1 MSALKSNY
9 NKTLMQK
16 TKINLV
22 SLGCSKNTVDSES
35 LAGKLIHEGFSVK
48 FNMEEPS
55 FDFVI
60 INTCGFIDKAK
71 EESINTILEFIN
83 LRKEGNKNF
92 KIIVYGCLAQR
103 YKKDLEKELPEIDFL
118 AGIMADKDI
127 IKYVLST
134 NYNEQRTESANTNAK
149 RSLSGA
155 KHYAYIKISEGCDR
169 RCSFCAIPL
178 IKGKHVSRPIEDIVE
193 EANALIKQGVKE
205 IILIAQDTSYY
216 GLDLYG
222 KRRLY
227 DLLKELCKTDIHWI
241 RLQYS
246 YPNQFPV
253 EILDLMNEETKIC
266 HYLDMP
272 LQHINNRILDSMNRN
287 ITSAEIISLINNV
300 RARVKNI
307 AFRTTL
313 IVGYPTENKLEFNE
327 LKTFVKEIK
336 FDRMGAFT
344 YSKEEGTKA
353 AELNDN
359 VSEKEKQ
366 RRLDELTEIQQ
377 EISFELN
384 QNKIGKTFETI
395 IDRKEGEYFVGR
407 TQYDSP
413 EVDNEVLIAIKDN
426 PTLQIGEFYDIK
438 ITDSSEFDLYGTL
451 A

>member
-1 MSALKSNY
+1 
-9 NKTLMQK
+9 MQQR
-16 TKINLV
+16 KINLV

-35 LAGKLIHEGFSVK
+35 LAGKLISEGFSVE
-48 FNMEEPS
+48 FNMEKPL

-71 EESINTILEFIN
+71 EESINTILEFVN
-83 LRKEGNKNF
+83 LRQTSNKEF
-92 KIIVYGCLAQR
+92 KVIVYGCLAQR
-103 YKKDLEKELPEIDFL
+103 YKTELQKELPEIDL
-118 AGIMADKDI
+118 LCGIMADKEI
-127 IKYVLST
+127 IAYIERSVSK
-134 NYNEQRTESANTNAK
+134 TESKTSNK
-149 RSLSGA
+149 YQIERKLSNA

-178 IKGKHVSRPIEDIVE
+178 IKGQHISRPIEDIVNE
-193 EANALIKQGVKE
+193 TKSLIKQGVKE

-227 DLLKELCKTDIHWI
+227 DLLKALCKTDIHWI

-246 YPNQFPV
+246 YPNQFPIEV
-253 EILDLMNEETKIC
+253 LQLMNEQEKIC

-272 LQHINNRILDSMNRN
+272 LQHINNNILQSMNRN
-287 ITSAEIISLINNV
+287 ITSNEVISLIKDI
-300 RARVKNI
+300 RLQVKDI
-307 AFRTTL
+307 AIRTTL
-313 IVGYPTENKLEFNE
+313 IVGYPNETKLEFDE
-327 LKTFVKEIK
+327 LKNFVRDIQ

-353 AELNDN
+353 AELEDN
-359 VSEKEKQ
+359 ITSKEKQ
-366 RRLDELTEIQQ
+366 RRLDELAEIQQ
-377 EISFELN
+377 EISFNLN

-395 IDRKEGEYFVGR
+395 IDRKEGEYFIGR

-413 EVDNEVLIAIKDN
+413 EVDNEVLIKIEDN
-426 PTLQIGEFYDIK
+426 PTLQIGEFYNIK
-438 ITDSSEFDLYGTL
+438 IIDATEFDLYGTT